1 MKYLDDIQIIVRYCL
16 IEEPYW
22 KAFIKHYYQL
32 GVKNI
37 HVIVQ
42 SKEDMKSLEEFYY
55 PSDLEI
61 YIYISKEIDPN
72 KALYKF
78 RINKIKNKSK
88 YTLLVDCDEF
98 IYSLDKDLNVKELLD
113 KKVILNIRWLMN
125 PITNKPS
132 LKSGFFG
139 SECKQI
145 ALSNKIRSIKSCHS
159 FNFDFLSKEKEFEAT
174 IYGLVLIHNW
184 SRSLID
190 CLLKSSFSKIKNAKT
205 IDQDNIVLN
214 IKKGILNER
223 TKYLA
228 FLDIQ
233 NRYINGLN
241 DKYINYFNSDKE
253 YDLIMGKYTESEIK
267 LFFELYEEYKI
278 KLLKKRLDLENY
290 PPLEG
295 NIIAQMQKLRSINF
309 E

>member
-1 MKYLDDIQIIVRYCL
+1 MKYLDDVQIIVRYCL

-22 KAFIKHYYQL
+22 NAFIKHYYHL
-32 GVKNI
+32 GAKHI

-42 SKEDMKSLEEFYY
+42 SIEDKNSLENFYY
-55 PSDLEI
+55 PKDLEI
-61 YIYISKEIDPN
+61 YIHISKEIDPN
-72 KALYKF
+72 NALYKF
-78 RINKIKNKSK
+78 RINQINKKSK
-88 YTLLVDCDEF
+88 YTLLIDCDEF
-98 IYSLDKDLNVKELLD
+98 IYSLNKDLNLKELLD

-125 PITNKPS
+125 PITDKVS
-132 LKSGFFG
+132 SKGGFFG

-145 ALSNKIRSIKSCHS
+145 ALSKKIRSINNCHS
-159 FNFDFLSKEKEFEAT
+159 FNFDLFSKDKEFEAT

-214 IKKGILNER
+214 LKKGILNER
-223 TKYLA
+223 AKYLA

-233 NRYINGLN
+233 NRYVFGINDN
-241 DKYINYFNSDKE
+241 YINYFSSEKE
-253 YDLIMGKYTESEIK
+253 YELIMKKYTESEVK

-278 KLLKKRLDLENY
+278 KLLKKRLNLENY
-290 PPLEG
+290 PPIEG